1 MKDLSELQD
10 AIKAKLSNS
19 LAQVDAP
26 QLQLYTNSNRDQLI
40 NTWDFLNSLPQE
52 YFDEG
57 GSLVVIRASPP
68 AKPFMYGSS
77 IWMKNQCV
85 FIA

>member
-10 AIKAKLSNS
+10 AIKAKLSIS

-57 GSLVVIRASPP
+57 GYCS
-68 AKPFMYGSS
+68 
-77 IWMKNQCV
+77 
-85 FIA
+85 FIYAELNALFVTTNG